1 MGVNQSVMMVLAML
15 IITPLIG
22 GGGLGREVFLGLNT
36 ANTGIALQAGLA
48 IVFLAIILDRTT
60 QAWSLRRQR
69 ALGLD
74 T

>member
-1 MGVNQSVMMVLAML
+1 M
-15 IITPLIG
+15 IG

-36 ANTGIALQAGLA
+36 ANTGVALQAGLA

-60 QAWSLRRQR
+60 QAWSLKRQKV
-69 ALGLD
+69 LGLD